1 MNRALS
7 AAVGLAALFASDL
20 AQASPSFPEALK
32 SDLGLSCAVTCSLCH
47 SGGQTGAGTVNTP
60 FGASMRAHGLA
71 SGDTASLQAA
81 LDAMGMDLTDSDGDG
96 TPDVEELVACGNPNG
111 TSGGAS
117 SAAPPPAYG
126 CGASVAPPG
135 PSSSGAWLAALGGLG
150 AVWVARRSRA
160 RRRQTAALFVLAL
173 GGAGLAGCYDVSYV
187 SPDVCSTGLQW
198 TGGDM
203 GGSPLMNPGQD
214 CIGCHQRQGE
224 GPALTF
230 AGTVYSRR
238 QEADDCVG
246 SPDARVYVTGSDGRT
261 IELVPNEVGNFYTTL
276 DVALPYTAVLLVNG
290 QQEVMVTPQSSGDC
304 NSCHTATG
312 ANGAPGRVSMP

>member
-7 AAVGLAALFASDL
+7 AALGLAVLVGSGL
-20 AQASPSFPEALK
+20 AQASPNYPDALK

-60 FGASMRAHGLA
+60 FGASIRAHGLV
-71 SGDTASLQAA
+71 SSDTASLQAA

-135 PSSSGAWLAALGGLG
+135 PSSPTAWLAALGGL
-150 AVWVARRSRA
+150 AVVLVARRGRA
-160 RRRQTAALFVLAL
+160 RRRSAAAALGIAL
-173 GGAGLAGCYDVSYV
+173 GGAGLVGCYDVSYV

-198 TGGDM
+198 TGGDLA
-203 GGSPLMNPGQD
+203 GSPVMNPGQA
-214 CIGCHQRQGE
+214 CIECHQREGE

-230 AGTVYSRR
+230 AGTAFTRR
-238 QEADDCVG
+238 HEDNDCFG
-246 SPDARVYVTGSDGRT
+246 QSDARVYVTGSDGRT
-261 IELVPNEVGNFYTTL
+261 IELVTNEAGNFYSSL
-276 DVALPYTAVLLVNG
+276 QVAMPYTAILLVNG
-290 QQEVMVTPQSSGDC
+290 QQEAMVTPQTSGDC
-304 NSCHTATG
+304 NSCHTAAG
-312 ANGAPGRVSMP
+312 ANGAPGRISMP